1 MLILSRKTANF
12 DLSLKRDTKENK
24 AVFKCRPLTIT
35 ERAVVNDM
43 TTYRQGGMQLN
54 NSAKHLYIFKT
65 CVMDWENIQT
75 DSGQLVCKL
84 GVDGVDQSLVELFDI
99 DDISEIA
106 EEIMKNSKIS
116 GSDSKN

>member
-1 MLILSRKTANF
+1 MLILSRKSANF
-12 DLSLKRDTKENK
+12 DISLKRDTKENK

-35 ERAVVNDM
+35 ERAIINDM

-54 NSAKHLYIFKT
+54 TSAKSLFAFKT

-75 DSGQLVCKL
+75 DSGQLSCKL

-106 EEIMKNSKIS
+106 DEIIKRSKIS
-116 GSDSKN
+116 GADSKN